1 MRSMLTFN
9 VESLAE
15 VDRLTALAA
24 SRGAKLATA
33 PYRTYYGAWQSVL
46 FDPEGNVFRINTVS

>member
-1 MRSMLTFN
+1 MLTFN